1 MEKAYLSTAYLAPI
15 QYYCKLLDYQA
26 VCIEKEENYLKQ
38 TYRNRCV
45 IAAANGPLAL
55 SVPIEKPE
63 TLKCLTKDI
72 RISDHGNWRHLH
84 WNALISAYG
93 TSPYFEY
100 YQDDF
105 QPFYERKYDFLFD
118 FNEQLRELVCELL
131 DLQPNISYTE
141 VYTPDIAYDFRE
153 VISPKAKAE
162 DTDFKPM
169 SYYQVFEEK
178 FGFLPNLS
186 IADLLFNMGPEGLL
200 ILQQSIDR
208 PKK

>member
-1 MEKAYLSTAYLAPI
+1 METAYLSTAYLAPV
-15 QYYCKLLDYQA
+15 QYYCKLLAYQKIY
-26 VCIEKEENYLKQ
+26 IEKEENYLKQ
-38 TYRNRCV
+38 TYRNRCI

-55 SVPIEKPE
+55 SVPIEKPD

-84 WNALISAYG
+84 WNALVSAYG

-105 QPFYERKYDFLFD
+105 RPFYEKKYDFLFD

-131 DLQPNISYTE
+131 DLQPNIYYTE
-141 VYTPDIAYDFRE
+141 VYLAETADDFRE
-153 VISPKAKAE
+153 IISPKSKTE
-162 DTDFKPM
+162 DTAFKPTP
-169 SYYQVFEEK
+169 YYQVFEEK
-178 FGFLPNLS
+178 FGFSPNLS

-200 ILQQSIDR
+200 ILQQSIS
-208 PKK
+208 KQEE